1 MLDTWVTFSIW
12 YGKLELGVELTQSF
26 VEIDCARSW
35 LFVRNLG
42 LFGLCSSWGC
52 HLFQHLRHFFFQVL
66 ILSLKLLN
74 LRVFLP
80 FYWSTHSLIR
90 FAISHSRLCLEL
102 HLFNLLLSLIE
113 RNFKLRILYLESI
126 RNLSLPQV
134 QTYLLLQLLYHFI
147 LALNRL
153 LKILIDGLGS
163 GELFIDAQRV
173 ISQCFQL
180 ILLLTIGN
188 F

>member
-1 MLDTWVTFSIW
+1 MQNL
-12 YGKLELGVELTQSF
+12 LT
-26 VEIDCARSW
+26 V
-35 LFVRNLG
+35 
-42 LFGLCSSWGC
+42 
-52 HLFQHLRHFFFQVL
+52 
-66 ILSLKLLN
+66 SL
-74 LRVFLP
+74 V
-80 FYWSTHSLIR
+80 
-90 FAISHSRLCLEL
+90 
-102 HLFNLLLSLIE
+102 LFNLLLSLIE

-126 RNLSLPQV
+126 RNFTLPQV
-134 QTYLLLQLLYHFI
+134 QTYLLLQLLYDFI

-188 F
+188 FKLPEPLPKMLINPLQLFLLASHKLDIPIKISFHLVKNGNLGRQNNLILLHLAYHILLLTILPS